1 MYFPI
6 RTGFG
11 KPHSFVHAVDDVS
24 FVIDEVETFGLV
36 GESGSG
42 KTTCGRC
49 ILGLTNPTGGMVLFK
64 GKNIVG
70 QKGKDMRGIR
80 PQIQAVFQDPY
91 SSLNPRKTIDRI
103 IEDPFKIHTTLK
115 EHEIREEVVHLLE
128 EVGLDEN
135 FAYRYPHELSG
146 GQKQRIAVAR
156 AIALKPSFIFLDEP
170 TSSLDVSV
178 QAQILNLL
186 NDIQEKYGIAYLF
199 VTHNIHVVKFMADK
213 IGVMYNG
220 KLVEVGSKG
229 DVFEN
234 PLHPYT
240 QALFSAVPELDP
252 DAKVA
257 RRVLQGEVPT
267 PIDPPR
273 GCRFYKRCWLG
284 VNGLCDVEEPELLDT
299 KSNGHYVACH
309 VVNGKTAPN

>member
-1 MYFPI
+1 
-6 RTGFG
+6 
-11 KPHSFVHAVDDVS
+11 
-24 FVIDEVETFGLV
+24 
-36 GESGSG
+36 
-42 KTTCGRC
+42 
-49 ILGLTNPTGGMVLFK
+49 LGLTNPTGGMVLFR

-70 QKGKDMRGIR
+70 QKGKDMQGIR

-91 SSLNPRKTIDRI
+91 SSLNPRKTVNRI

-115 EHEIREEVVHLLE
+115 EHEIRKEVVRLLE

-240 QALFSAVPELDP
+240 QALFSAVLELDP
-252 DAKVA
+252 DAKA
-257 RRVLQGEVPT
+257 TRRVLQGEVPT
-267 PIDPPR
+267 PIDPPPE
-273 GCRFYKRCWLG
+273 CRFYKRCWLA

-299 KSNGHYVACH
+299 KGNGHYVACH
-309 VVNGKTAPN
+309 VVNGKSPS

>member
-6 RTGFG
+6 KTGFG
-11 KPHSFVHAVDDVS
+11 KPRSFVHAVDDVS
-24 FVIDEVETFGLV
+24 FVMEEAETFGLV

-91 SSLNPRKTIDRI
+91 SSLNPRKTINRI

-240 QALFSAVPELDP
+240 QALFSAVLELDP
-252 DAKVA
+252 DAKVT

-267 PIDPPR
+267 PIDPPPE
-273 GCRFYKRCWLG
+273 CRFYKRCWLA

-299 KSNGHYVACH
+299 KGNGHYVACH
-309 VVNGKTAPN
+309 VVNGKSPS